1 MMKLPRFT
9 AFGSRNYRLYF
20 YGQSVSLIGTW
31 MQRTAVSWVV
41 YTLTHSPF
49 MLGVSMFCTQ
59 FPSFL
64 LSTAGGVISD
74 RYNRYKVLLITQVS
88 SLVQSVLLAILVLM
102 GHYTVWEILGI
113 SIVLGAIN
121 AFDVPARQSLVY
133 EMVDDKEHLPNALA
147 LNSMMVN
154 LARLA
159 GPAISGVVLQSMGA
173 GACFLL
179 NAVSFL
185 AVIASLLR
193 MRLSPYVKTT
203 RNKNAIGEL
212 REGWQYLNRTPA
224 IARVILLLAAMS
236 LFVIPFSTLLPIY
249 AKVIFHGN
257 AATFG
262 MINSFIGLGAI
273 CGSLY
278 LTSANA
284 TNEMARKK
292 ILRNNTLVF
301 GIGLILFSY
310 TPWYPLAMLFA
321 VVSGFGMMAQTTMTN
336 TIIQTTVAPEMRG
349 RVISYFAMAYFGM
362 MPLGGLL
369 IGAVSQYAG
378 APETVLGSGVMA
390 IILLAFFWRY
400 LSTPVR
406 GENDTDATGASNLAG
421 KAGVTR
427 ETAAA

>member
-1 MMKLPRFT
+1 
-9 AFGSRNYRLYF
+9 
-20 YGQSVSLIGTW
+20 
-31 MQRTAVSWVV
+31 
-41 YTLTHSPF
+41 
-49 MLGVSMFCTQ
+49 
-59 FPSFL
+59 
-64 LSTAGGVISD
+64 
-74 RYNRYKVLLITQVS
+74 
-88 SLVQSVLLAILVLM
+88 
-102 GHYTVWEILGI
+102 
-113 SIVLGAIN
+113 
-121 AFDVPARQSLVY
+121 
-133 EMVDDKEHLPNALA
+133 
-147 LNSMMVN
+147 MMVN
-154 LARLA
+154 LARLV
-159 GPAISGVVLQSMGA
+159 GPAISGIVLQSFHA

-179 NAVSFL
+179 NALSFL

-203 RNKNAIGEL
+203 RDKNAIGEL
-212 REGWQYLNRTPA
+212 REGWQYLNRTPS

-262 MINSFIGLGAI
+262 LINSFIGLGAI
-273 CGSLY
+273 GGSLY

-284 TNEMARKK
+284 TTEMARKK

-310 TPWYPLAMLFA
+310 TPWFPVAMVFA

-336 TIIQTTVAPEMRG
+336 TIIQTTVAPAMRG

-378 APETVLGSGVMA
+378 APETVLGSGIMA
-390 IILLAFFWRY
+390 LILLAFFWRY
-400 LSTPVR
+400 LSTPAKGVDSADAAGTPHAVNTA
-406 GENDTDATGASNLAG
+406 GEAS
-421 KAGVTR
+421 VTR